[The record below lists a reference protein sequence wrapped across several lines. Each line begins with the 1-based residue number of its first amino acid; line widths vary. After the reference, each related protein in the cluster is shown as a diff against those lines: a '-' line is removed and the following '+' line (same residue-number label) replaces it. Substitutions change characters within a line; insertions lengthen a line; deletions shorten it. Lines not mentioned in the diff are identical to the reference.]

1 MPSLLLMPM
10 LPTSMVDT
18 TAIPTT
24 EDTDTDITGL
34 DTTVS
39 VSLATPDTL
48 PPMSPGP
55 SRASAVN
62 VVKLRLM
69 PMPMLTTAMVM
80 AVMAI
85 LMAVDTTVVDTM
97 VDMVTDMD
105 TDTDTTDRFRFFYSL
120 KPTKSIEWFNFAI
133 PRLSYP
139 QKIEKC

>member
-1 MPSLLLMPM
+1 MLL
-10 LPTSMVDT
+10 TSMADS
-18 TAIPTT
+18 TAIPTS
-24 EDTDTDITGL
+24 EDTDTD
-34 DTTVS
+34 TTVS
-39 VSLATPDTL
+39 ELPVTPDTL
-48 PPMSPGP
+48 PPMSPGL

-62 VVKLRLM
+62 AVKLRLM
-69 PMPMLTTAMVM
+69 PMPMLTTAM
-80 AVMAI
+80 AMAI

-139 QKIEKC
+139 QKK